1 MRLSTILEEL
11 NSLEKKQFLNV
22 LENLAEK
29 SQKRGE
35 VESLLDDSD
44 ADALKN
50 AEGEVISRVFE
61 LLKDEYREYVA
72 AEFEDVS
79 SHTGIVT
86 NILSRDGNSVMSGNW
101 FDKLYAAEIE
111 KLLRSIES
119 LKVGIESGAGELSE
133 HRLRDYRIYLRCV
146 EVAFRNDE
154 DNNQEAKITSD
165 EASILGV
172 LSREMG
178 LSSQE
183 VAEINYMVV
192 PLVKQ
197 DLNDVLDYIRKAGL
211 GFIQRKSGT
220 LFVPDEMV
228 KIFRAIHGKEVADK
242 YYRRM
247 LKLLKE
253 SEVNLVCKQH
263 GLPMRGIDLAVKIRA
278 IIEAGISFTECFVEG
293 IYKPEENQNERKK
306 RLNEICEV
314 GFSGLKLSGS
324 TLQDKVQSIIDHFHA
339 VESDDHIDIGVTG
352 YDGLLRDLS
361 TFMPELADRLKDE
374 FQFQEADVLKSD
386 FLTNRGV
393 MPRDIVELM
402 TSEELKSFCAEV
414 GISRRGNEVLNTLEH
429 YKDADNLLLENYSLL
444 AARDLN
450 GLKELG
456 IVLRESDLGGKFEEV
471 TKQLLLDMG
480 LKVDE
485 DLRKSINTA
494 KNKVDILL
502 SDGDSEIILIE
513 CKSAKDVNYSKFATL
528 TRQMKSYRDMIESK
542 GYRVVKSLLVA
553 PDFSDDFVNAV
564 ELEYELNLTLIPA
577 ASLHSIHKA
586 FNERSAQSKFPYK
599 MLAHARDVVI
609 NPERIIKAL
618 SK

>member
-61 LLKDEYREYVA
+61 LLKDEYRDYVT

-79 SHTGIVT
+79 SHAAIIT
-86 NILSRDGNSVMSGNW
+86 NILSRDGNAVMSGNW
-101 FDKLYAAEIE
+101 FDKLYAVEIQ
-111 KLLRSIES
+111 KLLSSIEL
-119 LKVGIESGAGELSE
+119 LKDAIQSGTSELPE

-146 EVAFRNDE
+146 EMAFRNDE
-154 DNNQEAKITSD
+154 ENNQESKITSD

-172 LSREMG
+172 LSKEMG

-192 PLVKQ
+192 PLAKQ
-197 DLNDVLDYIRKAGL
+197 EQNDVLDYVRKAGL
-211 GFIQRKSGT
+211 AFLQRKSGT
-220 LFVPDEMV
+220 LFVPDEVV
-228 KIFRAIHGKEVADK
+228 KIFRVIHGKEVADK

-263 GLPMRGIDLAVKIRA
+263 GLPMRGIDLSVKIRA
-278 IIEAGISFTECFVEG
+278 IIEAGISFSECFVEG
-293 IYKPEENQNERKK
+293 IYKSEDNQNERKK
-306 RLNEICEV
+306 RLNDICAA
-314 GFSGLKLSGS
+314 GFSGFNLSGS
-324 TLQDKVQSIIDHFHA
+324 TLQEKVQSIIEYFHE
-339 VESDDHIDIGVTG
+339 VEGDDHIDIGVTG

-361 TFMPELADRLKDE
+361 DVMPELAGRLKEE
-374 FQFQEADVLKSD
+374 FQFQEDNVLKSE
-386 FLTNRGV
+386 FLANRGI
-393 MPRDIVELM
+393 MPRDILELM
-402 TSEELKSFCAEV
+402 TSDELKAFCAEM
-414 GISRRGNEVLNTLEH
+414 GISRRGNEILNALEH
-429 YKDADNLLLENYSLL
+429 YKDADNLLQENYSLL
-444 AARDLN
+444 AARDLS

-456 IVLRESDLGGKFEEV
+456 IALREADLGVKFEEV

-480 LKVDE
+480 LTVDD
-485 DLRKSINTA
+485 DLRKSVNTS

-513 CKSAKDVNYSKFATL
+513 CKSAKDVNYSKFSSL
-528 TRQMKSYRDMIESK
+528 SRQMKSYRDLIERK

-577 ASLHSIHKA
+577 ASLQSIHKA
-586 FNERSAQSKFPYK
+586 FTERSAQSRFPYK
-599 MLAHARDVVI
+599 MLAHARDVVL
-609 NPERIIKAL
+609 NPDRIIKAL